1 MAVITKESVK
11 PKPRADKAEILTNA
25 KELMDGGQ
33 SLSETARILDV
44 PLSTLHSWM
53 AREKKRAAN
62 ARKVLESVETIKPMG
77 ETVLSDKATEVA
89 ICADCG
95 KEIEGCIFTG
105 KGHGPRCFSCAVK
118 KDYDQ
123 DNTTDFDVKY
133 VPTDNDHYDAPVEE
147 PDKVSVVI
155 HNTGISK
162 KCAYC
167 GELFPSGTPGT
178 WVKDGF
184 VSRWYCEECG
194 PRTSTAPPSQY
205 MHEDND
211 YLDEPLPYVV
221 GPDPLD
227 AQIDVM
233 LDALWAEKRA
243 KLKAHLKP
251 LLSDAEAWDMVKCII
266 ARGLA

>member
-1 MAVITKESVK
+1 MTSPLPTLFGRHQTKQLDLNRPDGCDHDQNVYHYRLVDGQMVLRGIVLGHGWEHRPMSWTGLSCYKQRGDMQMAVITKESGK

-44 PLSTLHSWM
+44 PLSTLHSWI
-53 AREKKRAAN
+53 AREKKRADN
-62 ARKVLESVETIKPMG
+62 ARKVLESVDAGQIKSMG
-77 ETVLSDKATEVA
+77 CIEPEPGLQYKATEV
-89 ICADCG
+89 I
-95 KEIEGCIFTG
+95 
-105 KGHGPRCFSCAVK
+105 
-118 KDYDQ
+118 
-123 DNTTDFDVKY
+123 
-133 VPTDNDHYDAPVEE
+133 
-147 PDKVSVVI
+147 
-155 HNTGISK
+155 
-162 KCAYC
+162 
-167 GELFPSGTPGT
+167 
-178 WVKDGF
+178 
-184 VSRWYCEECG
+184 
-194 PRTSTAPPSQY
+194 TAPIGVEVPQY
-205 MHEDND
+205 EPEDDD
-211 YLDEPLPYVV
+211 YLDEPLPYVL

>member
-1 MAVITKESVK
+1 
-11 PKPRADKAEILTNA
+11 
-25 KELMDGGQ
+25 MDGGQ

-133 VPTDNDHYDAPVEE
+133 
-147 PDKVSVVI
+147 
-155 HNTGISK
+155 
-162 KCAYC
+162 
-167 GELFPSGTPGT
+167 
-178 WVKDGF
+178 
-184 VSRWYCEECG
+184 
-194 PRTSTAPPSQY
+194 

-211 YLDEPLPYVV
+211 YLDDKPIPYVV